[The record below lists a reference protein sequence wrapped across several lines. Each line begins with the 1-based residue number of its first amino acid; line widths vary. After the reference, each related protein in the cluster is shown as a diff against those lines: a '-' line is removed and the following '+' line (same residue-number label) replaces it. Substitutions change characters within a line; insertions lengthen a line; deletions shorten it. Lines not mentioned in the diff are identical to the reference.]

1 MQMERAF
8 DFNILINPSITI
20 SLTSEGLMRWMAY
33 DLLSSHIRATQ
44 AYVGS
49 LWRCV
54 PLFTSLMKYTFGYIQ
69 SCKPL

>member
-20 SLTSEGLMRWMAY
+20 SLTSEGLTRRMAY
-33 DLLSSHIRATQ
+33 DLLSSHIRAAQ

-54 PLFTSLMKYTFGYIQ
+54 PLFL
-69 SCKPL
+69 